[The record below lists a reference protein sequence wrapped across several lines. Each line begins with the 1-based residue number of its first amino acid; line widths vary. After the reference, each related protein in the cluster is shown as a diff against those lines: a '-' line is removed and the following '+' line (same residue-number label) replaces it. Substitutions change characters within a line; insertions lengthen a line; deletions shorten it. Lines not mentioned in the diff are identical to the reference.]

1 MLRSGSGEWRR
12 NRDPDNFSVSLT
24 TAVEGAMSEA
34 WICEM
39 LASIRDIAR
48 DSGMARLAEHMDD
61 AMLVAASEFHES
73 LTVGM
78 NGIGYGHERSSA
90 EDLRE
95 ATRPAVH

>member
-1 MLRSGSGEWRR
+1 
-12 NRDPDNFSVSLT
+12 
-24 TAVEGAMSEA
+24 MSEA

-73 LTVGM
+73 LALGT
-78 NGIGYGHERSSA
+78 NGIGYAHERSSA